1 MKSTKT
7 RSIGASSATSGG
19 IEPMKSGMGLN
30 GSGAWR
36 ISSPTPGHDY
46 DRFKLERR

>member
-7 RSIGASSATSGG
+7 RSTGASPATSVGG

-46 DRFKLERR
+46 DRF